1 LENIIDTY
9 RNRIKAMGYEP
20 RRQEDIPDV
29 MAAYCEAIANC
40 KIEGL
45 ELVSDDHSFCLL
57 LVETQIPVD
66 VAIGLAQDYNR
77 DVLSRQSWESATIIS
92 SRSEK
97 LSSRLSDMAGWF
109 CSAPRRRRTRANIAN
124 CTIICFRTYMIG
136 RGVFGPWT

>member
-1 LENIIDTY
+1 MENIIDTY

-66 VAIGLAQDYNR
+66 VAIGLA
-77 DVLSRQSWESATIIS
+77 
-92 SRSEK
+92 RSEEHTSE
-97 LSSRLSDMAGWF
+97 LQSLMRRSYAVF
-109 CSAPRRRRTRANIAN
+109 CLKKTNYIN
-124 CTIICFRTYMIG
+124 K
-136 RGVFGPWT
+136 

>member
-1 LENIIDTY
+1 MGGYSMWFIYKSRHVNYGREQVVFRCKMENIIDTY

-57 LVETQIPVD
+57 L
-66 VAIGLAQDYNR
+66 
-77 DVLSRQSWESATIIS
+77 
-92 SRSEK
+92 RSEERRVGK
-97 LSSRLSDMAGWF
+97 ECVSTCRSRWG
-109 CSAPRRRRTRANIAN
+109 
-124 CTIICFRTYMIG
+124 TYH
-136 RGVFGPWT
+136 

>member
-1 LENIIDTY
+1 MENIIDTY

-57 LVETQIPVD
+57 LVETKIPVH
-66 VAIGLAQDYNR
+66 VAIGLEQDYNR
-77 DVLSRQSWESATIIS
+77 DVLSRQ
-92 SRSEK
+92 K
-97 LSSRLSDMAGWF
+97 LAASQVSDPYTWRN
-109 CSAPRRRRTRANIAN
+109 SDVLRTKLGIRDE
-124 CTIICFRTYMIG
+124 IG
-136 RGVFGPWT
+136 RSHV

>member
-1 LENIIDTY
+1 MGATQCGLYTNPDMLTMSGSQVVFRCKLENIIDTY

-57 LVETQIPVD
+57 LVETHIPVD

-77 DVLSRQSWESATIIS
+77 DVLSRQ
-92 SRSEK
+92 K
-97 LSSRLSDMAGWF
+97 LA
-109 CSAPRRRRTRANIAN
+109 A
-124 CTIICFRTYMIG
+124 
-136 RGVFGPWT
+136 

>member
-1 LENIIDTY
+1 MENISDTY

-29 MAAYCEAIANC
+29 MAAYCEAIGNC

-77 DVLSRQSWESATIIS
+77 DVMS
-92 SRSEK
+92 SQKLAACLVRDPYTWRNSEVLRNTLGIREDNLRK
-97 LSSRLSDMAGWF
+97 E
-109 CSAPRRRRTRANIAN
+109 RRTERQ
-124 CTIICFRTYMIG
+124 RVG
-136 RGVFGPWT
+136 KE

>member
-1 LENIIDTY
+1 MGGYSMWFIYKSRHVNYGREQVVFRCKMENIIDTY

-45 ELVSDDHSFCLL
+45 ELVSDDLSFCLL

-77 DVLSRQSWESATIIS
+77 DVLSRQ
-92 SRSEK
+92 K
-97 LSSRLSDMAGWF
+97 LA
-109 CSAPRRRRTRANIAN
+109 A
-124 CTIICFRTYMIG
+124 
-136 RGVFGPWT
+136 

>member
-1 LENIIDTY
+1 MWFIYKSLHVNYWREQVVFRCKMENIIDTY

-57 LVETQIPVD
+57 LVENQIP
-66 VAIGLAQDYNR
+66 
-77 DVLSRQSWESATIIS
+77 
-92 SRSEK
+92 RSEE
-97 LSSRLSDMAGWF
+97 SRVGKECVSTCRSRW
-109 CSAPRRRRTRANIAN
+109 APYHKNKKRKR
-124 CTIICFRTYMIG
+124 
-136 RGVFGPWT
+136 

>member
-1 LENIIDTY
+1 MENIIDTY

-20 RRQEDIPDV
+20 RRQEDIPAV
-29 MAAYCEAIANC
+29 TAAYCEAIANC

-77 DVLSRQSWESATIIS
+77 DVLSRQ
-92 SRSEK
+92 K
-97 LSSRLSDMAGWF
+97 LA
-109 CSAPRRRRTRANIAN
+109 A
-124 CTIICFRTYMIG
+124 
-136 RGVFGPWT
+136 